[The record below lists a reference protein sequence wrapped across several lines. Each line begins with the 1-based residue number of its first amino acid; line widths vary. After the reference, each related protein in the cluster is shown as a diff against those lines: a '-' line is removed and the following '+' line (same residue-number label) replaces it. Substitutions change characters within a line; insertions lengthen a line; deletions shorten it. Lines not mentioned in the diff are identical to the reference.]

1 MPRDTLFNSPLTRR
15 GLLKGSAAA
24 GAAAWAGTGLLP
36 IGSAWAQTPKK
47 GGQLRIAYSTPVDTL
62 DPMAAAS
69 STSQTLSGML
79 FDNLITFGPDQ
90 RTLIPQLALSWKPEK
105 SGQEWV
111 VELRQGVKFHHGKEF
126 GADDVVATVMR
137 SIDKARAARAYRTF
151 GPVAD
156 VKAEGP
162 HTVRFVM
169 EQPFSD
175 FPPSCC
181 TRWSRI
187 LPADKID
194 SLATD
199 PVGTG
204 PFVLAEHK
212 QGISTSI
219 KRNENYWD
227 AGRPHLDSVVLLQVS
242 ESVAQQAALRANSV
256 DVVCTMGVETYLAL
270 KDVSG
275 ITAYSRPSGLY
286 QVGFTLAQIDP
297 FKDQRV
303 RLAFKHLIDR
313 KALLQSALLGQ
324 GVIGNDTPLLPTDP
338 MYPADLPQNDQDL
351 AKAQAMLKEAGVEN
365 LALTAWTTS
374 ERPPAPKM
382 LLALQEPAA
391 RLGIKIDIRDV
402 PFTEYSA
409 NVARKQAM
417 YTTQWTGYYTDYER
431 LYKSFHSKGGS
442 NYSAVET
449 APGLDALLEDIIA
462 EVDDAKRKELM
473 AKALPLIHSSSDRII
488 PYFQNFFGATV
499 SKLKGYT
506 PPQSDLIDV
515 RELWFE
521 A

>member
-1 MPRDTLFNSPLTRR
+1 MTKNRFDTGKFAATRR
-15 GLLKGSAAA
+15 QFLGGSLGL
-24 GAAAWAGTGLLP
+24 GAASIVGFGAATMPAARAQARRGGT
-36 IGSAWAQTPKK
+36 
-47 GGQLRIAYSTPVDTL
+47 LRMAYPNPVDKI
-62 DPMAAAS
+62 DPHA
-69 STSQTLSGML
+69 TLSVAGQQL
-79 FDNLITFGPDQ
+79 ANSIFDNLTDLDAKG
-90 RTLIPQLALSWKPEK
+90 TLTPRLATEWTPEK
-105 SGQEWV
+105 GGEEWV
-111 VELRQGVKFHHGKEF
+111 FKLREGVKFHHGKEF
-126 GADDVVATVMR
+126 TSEDVVATVEHTM
-137 SIDKARAARAYRTF
+137 DKAVAGPSLGTF
-151 GPVAD
+151 GPIKE

-162 HTVRFVM
+162 HQVRFILT
-169 EQPFSD
+169 QRFGQLPTAFAS
-175 FPPSCC
+175 
-181 TRWSRI
+181 RWARI
-187 LPADKID
+187 VPADRVGKMAD
-194 SLATD
+194 G

-204 PFVLAEHK
+204 PFLFKDHQPGATTTVV
-212 QGISTSI
+212 
-219 KRNENYWD
+219 RNENYWMKD
-227 AGRPHLDSVVLLQVS
+227 KPYLDGIQYMQLA
-242 ESVAQQAALRANSV
+242 ESVAQQAALRGGSV
-256 DVVCTMGVETYLAL
+256 DVVNQISSEAYFSLRNI
-270 KDVSG
+270 DG
-275 ITAYSRPSGLY
+275 IVAYSEPTARY
-286 QVGFTLAQIDP
+286 QILFLQANMAP
-297 FKDQRV
+297 FDNVKLRQ
-303 RLAFKHLIDR
+303 AFRFIIDR

-409 NVARKQAM
+409 NVARKQSM

-499 SKLKGYT
+499 NKLKGYT

>member
-162 HTVRFVM
+162 HTVRFIM

-194 SLATD
+194 NLATD

-324 GVIGNDTPLLPTDP
+324 GVVGNDLPLRPDDP
-338 MYPADLPQNDQDL
+338 AVAGFPQHDQDL
-351 AKAQAMLKEAGVEN
+351 PKAKALLEAAGVKN
-365 LALTAWTTS
+365 LKLDIWTTS
-374 ERPPAPKM
+374 ERPPSPRMA
-382 LLALQEPAA
+382 LAFKDGAT
-391 RLGIKIDIRDV
+391 KIGVDLTVRDI
-402 PFTEYSA
+402 TYAEYTA
-409 NVARKQAM
+409 NVPRKQPLFTANWSEFFSNFQIF
-417 YTTQWTGYYTDYER
+417 YLSY
-431 LYKSFHSKGGS
+431 HSKGAY
-442 NYSAVET
+442 NYSGMET
-449 APGLDALLEDIIA
+449 APGLDAVIEDIIA
-462 EVDDAKRKELM
+462 NVDPVKQKELVN
-473 AKALPLIHSSSDRII
+473 KALTLIHDNSDRVI
-488 PYFQNFFGATV
+488 PYFLNYFAATRSAV
-499 SKLKGYT
+499 KGYN
-506 PPQSDLIDV
+506 PVEILDIRDIWLD
-515 RELWFE
+515 